1 MGSGSSS
8 GGSELSPTSWVL
20 GSTGVHVV
28 FGVAGGTVS
37 SVAAFVDTFS
47 ETFALTASVPC
58 WGLGPFLALRS
69 WFSIPG
75 SFSLAFDGS
84 LPAALPLTSVFPVV
98 VLADFLA
105 LAVVARVDAVYG

>member
-37 SVAAFVDTFS
+37 SVAALGDWFS
-47 ETFALTASVPC
+47 EAFALTASVPC
-58 WGLGPFLALRS
+58 RGLGPFSALRS

-75 SFSLAFDGS
+75 PFSLAFGEA
-84 LPAALPLTSVFPVV
+84 LPAAFPLVAVFPVV
-98 VLADFLA
+98 APADFLA
-105 LAVVARVDAVYG
+105 LAAAARVDALGG